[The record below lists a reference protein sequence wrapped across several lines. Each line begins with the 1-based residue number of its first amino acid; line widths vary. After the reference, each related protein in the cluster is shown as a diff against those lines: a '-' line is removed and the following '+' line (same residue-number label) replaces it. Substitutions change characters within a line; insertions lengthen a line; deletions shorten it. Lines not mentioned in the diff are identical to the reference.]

1 MTEETLEKA
10 NNYRKQIKELNWF
23 VSDCVKCWHI
33 LRLHHPKFK
42 LHTGY
47 GYISNEVEVSKEL
60 ANRILKTIEEY
71 VSGLEDELEK
81 M

>member
-10 NNYRKQIKELNWF
+10 NNYKQQIDELNRF
-23 VSDCVKCWHI
+23 VSDCGKCRHI
-33 LRLHHPKFK
+33 LRLHNPKFK
-42 LHTGY
+42 LKTRY

-60 ANRILKTIEEY
+60 ANRILKTIDDY
-71 VSGLEDELEK
+71 VFGLELELEK